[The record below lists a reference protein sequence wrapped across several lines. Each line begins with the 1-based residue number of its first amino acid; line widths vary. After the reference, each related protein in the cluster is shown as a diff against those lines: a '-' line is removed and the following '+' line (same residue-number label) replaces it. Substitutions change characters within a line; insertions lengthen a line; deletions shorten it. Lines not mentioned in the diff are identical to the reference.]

1 MTVDEQLLLRSM
13 CEITSCYHIA
23 LTSHR
28 DDAILTSLEVIL
40 LLRWQVKRMRFRA
53 VFETSLEV
61 ILFPQNVLKL
71 RAS

>member
-1 MTVDEQLLLRSM
+1 M
-13 CEITSCYHIA
+13 CEIASCYQLA
-23 LTSHR
+23 STSHR
-28 DDAILTSLEVIL
+28 DDVILTSLEVIL

-53 VFETSLEV
+53 VLETFLEV